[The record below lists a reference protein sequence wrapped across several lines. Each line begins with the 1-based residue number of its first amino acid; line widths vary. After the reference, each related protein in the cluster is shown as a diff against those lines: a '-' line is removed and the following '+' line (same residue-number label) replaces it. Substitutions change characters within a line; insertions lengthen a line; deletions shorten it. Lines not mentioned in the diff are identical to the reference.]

1 MKKVLFVCL
10 GNICRSPAAEGMF
23 RALLARRG
31 LEGRIGADSAG
42 TSNWHAGAAP
52 DPRAQ
57 AAARARGV
65 DISGLRSRSVFPE
78 DFERFDLLLGMDE
91 NNVADLLED
100 CPPALRDRVRLF
112 TDFTVSR
119 PEGGV
124 PDPYYGG
131 EEGFERM
138 LDLIEEGVEGLL
150 AHLEAPEEA
159 GG

>member
-10 GNICRSPAAEGMF
+10 GNICRSPSAEGMF

-31 LEGRIGADSAG
+31 LDRRFGADSAG

-57 AAARARGV
+57 AAGRKRGV
-65 DISGLRSRSVFPE
+65 DLSGLRSRSVSPE
-78 DFERFDLLLGMDE
+78 DFGRFDLLLGMDE

-100 CPPALRDRVRLF
+100 CPPALRGRVRLF
-112 TDFTVSR
+112 TDFTASR

-131 EEGFERM
+131 EEGFDLM
-138 LDLIEEGVEGLL
+138 MDLIEEGVGGVL
-150 AHLEAPEEA
+150 AHLESLEE
-159 GG
+159 GGG

>member
-1 MKKVLFVCL
+1 MLFVCL
-10 GNICRSPAAEGMF
+10 GNICRSPSAEGMF

-31 LEGRIGADSAG
+31 LDRRFGADSAG

-57 AAARARGV
+57 AAGRKRGV
-65 DISGLRSRSVFPE
+65 DLSGLRSRSVSPE
-78 DFERFDLLLGMDE
+78 DFGRFDLLLGMDE

-112 TDFTVSR
+112 TEFTASR

-131 EEGFERM
+131 PEGFERM
-138 LDLIEEGVEGLL
+138 MDLIEEGVGGVL
-150 AHLEAPEEA
+150 AHLESLEE
-159 GG
+159 GGG

>member
-1 MKKVLFVCL
+1 MKKALFVCL
-10 GNICRSPAAEGMF
+10 GNICRSPSAEGMF

-31 LEGRIGADSAG
+31 LDRRFGADSAG

-57 AAARARGV
+57 EAARKRGV
-65 DISGLRSRSVFPE
+65 DLSGLRSRSVSPE
-78 DFERFDLLLGMDE
+78 DFGRFDLLLGMDE

-112 TDFTVSR
+112 TEFTASR

-131 EEGFERM
+131 PEGFERM
-138 LDLIEEGVEGLL
+138 MDLIEEGVGGVL
-150 AHLEAPEEA
+150 AHLESLEE
-159 GG
+159 GGG

>member
-1 MKKVLFVCL
+1 
-10 GNICRSPAAEGMF
+10 MF
-23 RALLARRG
+23 RALVVRRG
-31 LEGRIGADSAG
+31 LEGRFVADSAG

-65 DISGLRSRSVFPE
+65 DLSGLRSRSVAPG
-78 DFERFDLLLGMDE
+78 DFAHFDLVAGMDE

-112 TDFTVSR
+112 TDFTASR

-131 EEGFERM
+131 EEGFARM
-138 LDLIEEGVEGLL
+138 MDLIEEGVEGVL
-150 AHLEAPEEA
+150 AHLQALE
-159 GG
+159 GGGG